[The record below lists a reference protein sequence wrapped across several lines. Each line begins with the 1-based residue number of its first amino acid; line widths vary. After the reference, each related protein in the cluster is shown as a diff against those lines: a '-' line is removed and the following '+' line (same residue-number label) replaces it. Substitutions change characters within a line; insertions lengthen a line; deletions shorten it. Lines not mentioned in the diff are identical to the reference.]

1 MMGSLFTRHK
11 HQQLERYDMMFPKD
25 MEYDS
30 EEDFIIL
37 IIDGMDGMMDDE
49 EEDEDECGCPKP
61 KMMMK
66 RKKMAMENRPDPMDP
81 TYDAPHG
88 GKSQYSMPKMEDKIR
103 KVIQHLLM

>member
-1 MMGSLFTRHK
+1 
-11 HQQLERYDMMFPKD
+11 MMFPED

-37 IIDGMDGMMDDE
+37 IIDGMDQD
-49 EEDEDECGCPKP
+49 EDEHHECGCPKP

-66 RKKMAMENRPDPMDP
+66 RKKMAMEKRPEAMDP
-81 TYDAPHG
+81 TYDAPQG

-103 KVIQHLLM
+103 KVIEHLLM